1 MIAEPNISDI
11 ASLIGEPSRAA
22 MLVALL
28 GKDALPAGE
37 LAYKAYISPQAA
49 SSHLSKLVAGKLLA
63 VERHGRHRYYRLA
76 SDEVGRFIETLAT
89 IAPPPRVS
97 PVGGMD
103 EEAKAITY
111 ARTCYD
117 HLAGKVAVGVA
128 RAMEGGGLL
137 TRAGRDFEVTADG
150 ERWLKDFGIETGA
163 LRRGRRAFA
172 LQCLDW
178 SERQHHIAG
187 ALGVALLKRMLAL
200 GWVARTRGTRCVRVT
215 LEGKKALSRS
225 LDLSV

>member
-1 MIAEPNISDI
+1 
-11 ASLIGEPSRAA
+11 
-22 MLVALL
+22 VT
-28 GKDALPAGE
+28 
-37 LAYKAYISPQAA
+37 A

-76 SDEVGRFIETLAT
+76 SDEVGPFLEALAT
-89 IAPPPRVS
+89 IAPPRVS
-97 PVGGMD
+97 PVGEMD

-128 RAMEGGGLL
+128 RAMESGGLL
-137 TRAGRDFEVTADG
+137 TRAGRNFEVTADG

-163 LRRGRRAFA
+163 LRRTRRAFA

-178 SERQHHIAG
+178 SERQHNIAG
-187 ALGVALLKRMLAL
+187 ALGVALLKRMFAL

-225 LDLSV
+225 LDLSI

>member
-1 MIAEPNISDI
+1 MIAEPNIADI
-11 ASLIGEPSRAA
+11 AALMGEPSRAT

-28 GKDALPAGE
+28 GKDALPASE
-37 LAYKAYISPQAA
+37 LASKAYISPQTA
-49 SSHLSKLVAGKLLA
+49 SAHLSKLVAGKLLA

-76 SDEVGRFIETLAT
+76 SAEVGRFIETLAT

-97 PVGGMD
+97 PVREMA
-103 EEAKAITY
+103 EEAQAIRH
-111 ARTCYD
+111 ARRCYD
-117 HLAGKVAVGVA
+117 HLAGKVAVGIA
-128 RAMEGGGLL
+128 RAMESGGLL
-137 TRAGRDFEVTADG
+137 TRAGRNFEVTAEG

-200 GWVARTRGTRCVRVT
+200 QWVARTKGTRCIRVT
-215 LEGKKALSRS
+215 MDGRKALSRL
-225 LDLSV
+225 LDLSI